1 MRPLYPRVA
10 AFFGCLPLLAS
21 FWGCNSEQITVSAD
35 ADDLFFVRS
44 EGADMPVRVRGNTKS
59 NTFIL
64 IIHGG
69 PGASAMGDFESVTG
83 SLRKDY
89 AVVYWDQ
96 RNSGSSQGGWNKQY
110 LSVEQFADDVR
121 KTILVL
127 KSRYGQQTSVFMCSH
142 SWGGM
147 IAPAFLTSGDNQ
159 TLVKG
164 WIGADGWHNAPL
176 SDSLSKA
183 MQIEWA
189 TKKIAANDPD
199 KDTWQKYL
207 DYANANDPQADW
219 QTEYKF
225 TSHAHGCE
233 SLLKG
238 EEINDF
244 SFSPFSFSV
253 SPVSTPSGATNIGTL
268 TLFSG
273 KFAESTIRKE
283 YSSKLHVLQIPV
295 LLIFGKYDFVCPAGL
310 ADDAI
315 KNLTSSPS
323 VTKVILERSG
333 HQSMNSETDA
343 FNAAVKVFVDQF
355 K

>member
-1 MRPLYPRVA
+1 MRSLYFSLAITVLLLA
-10 AFFGCLPLLAS
+10 TLAGFFGC
-21 FWGCNSEQITVSAD
+21 NTEQITVSTD
-35 ADDLFFVRS
+35 ADDLFFLRS
-44 EGADMPVRVRGNTKS
+44 EGADMPIRVRGNTKS

-64 IIHGG
+64 IVHGG

-89 AVVYWDQ
+89 AVAYWDQ

-110 LSVEQFADDVR
+110 LSVEQFADDLR
-121 KTILVL
+121 KTVLVL
-127 KSRYGQQTSVFMCSH
+127 KSRYGQQIGVFVYSH

-147 IAPAFLTSGDNQ
+147 VAPAFLTSGNNQ
-159 TLVKG
+159 DLVRG
-164 WIGADGWHNAPL
+164 WIDADGWHNAPL

-207 DYANANDPQADW
+207 DYAKANDPQKDW
-219 QTEYKF
+219 QTEYRF

-233 SLLKG
+233 SLLQG

-244 SFSPFSFSV
+244 SFSPFSFSF
-253 SPVSTPSGATNIGTL
+253 SPVSSPSGATNIGNL

-273 KFAESTIRKE
+273 EFAESTIRKE
-283 YSSKLHVLQIPV
+283 YSSKLHVLTIPV

-315 KNLTSSPS
+315 KHLTSSPS
-323 VTKVILERSG
+323 VTKVILEKSG
-333 HQSMNSETDA
+333 HQTMNSETEA
-343 FNAAVKVFVDQF
+343 FNAAVKVFVDAF